1 MFTTPGKTS
10 LATGGV
16 SSCIARGAEAALQQ
30 LTMLIT
36 AEGKWVLP
44 DSEEFL
50 AALGDPNPDYDAV
63 GFAIRNLGFVKF
75 QLLDRIVTEIEL
87 HPRNV
92 DLRALLALENLL
104 SEAGTNL
111 FRIKYLDREWRSEIS
126 SSVEHTL
133 ARLRELC
140 APVFEPRSTE
150 RFHAAPLDP
159 RRLSDGYADPTDG
172 LSLLARKWRVSFGQ
186 YDDSLMSFAV
196 ERGLIDRLMIAEV
209 PHDND
214 DPVFRFLG
222 NGFGFFDQN
231 FRFKGV
237 GQRLQDFPDKG
248 YGQWLAEFYK
258 AVATSGQPRYDI
270 VSATITNPQDS
281 KPYATHY
288 ERLLLPWKTGSN
300 GTLVSLVSKKVSA
313 APESA
318 PAKLSVADV
327 APTKSAKSS

>member
-1 MFTTPGKTS
+1 
-10 LATGGV
+10 
-16 SSCIARGAEAALQQ
+16 LQH

-63 GFAIRNLGFVKF
+63 SFAIRNLGFVKF

-140 APVFEPRSTE
+140 APVFEPRATDS
-150 RFHAAPLDP
+150 FNAVPLDP
-159 RRLSDGYADPTDG
+159 SRLTNGHADPSEG

-186 YDDSLMSFAV
+186 YDDSLISFAV
-196 ERGLIDRLMIAEV
+196 EMGLIDRLMIAEV
-209 PHDND
+209 AHDKE
-214 DPVFRFLG
+214 DPTFRFLG
-222 NGFGFFDQN
+222 NGFGFLDQN

-237 GQRLQDFPDKG
+237 GQRLRDFPDKA
-248 YGQWLAEFYK
+248 YGQWLADFYK
-258 AVATSGQPRYDI
+258 AVATTGQPRYDI
-270 VSATITNPQDS
+270 VDATITNPDDS
-281 KPYATHY
+281 KPYSTHY
-288 ERLLLPWKTGSN
+288 ERLLLPWRTGSN
-300 GTLVSLVSKKVSA
+300 GTLVSLISKKVSA
-313 APESA
+313 TPEST
-318 PAKLSVADV
+318 PGKLVGTDLSR
-327 APTKSAKSS
+327 TKSAKSS